1 MSSVAVVAH
10 AGKSIG
16 GGLRELHAALDRE
29 GVTDPLWY
37 EVTKSKRAPRFVR
50 QAVDRGADVVFV
62 WGGDGMVQRSI
73 DAMAS
78 LPEQQRVPIA
88 IVPAGTANLLASNLG
103 IDSDINTAVVVGLHG
118 ARKPLDVGVMNG
130 ERFAVMAGTGFDA
143 LLMGDVDS
151 GRKSKLG
158 RLAYVWSGTKYL
170 RMPRFDAR
178 IKVDG
183 KKWFKGRATCVL
195 VGNVGKVFGGVEVF
209 PDAKPDDGA
218 LSVGVVTAHGAL
230 QWGRALAR
238 AVVGDPARS
247 PFVHTTDGR
256 KIRVDLGKKMPY
268 ELDGGDRKPTER
280 LKIDVEY
287 HAIEVCVP

>member
-16 GGLRELHAALDRE
+16 GGLRELHALLDRE

-37 EVTKSKRAPRFVR
+37 EVAKSKRAPRFVR

-78 LPEQQRVPIA
+78 LPEKQRVPIA

-158 RLAYVWSGTKYL
+158 RLAYVWSGTKFL
-170 RMPRFDAR
+170 RMSVECRISTRVCSSLRRSASSVSTSSVTSRAIATNAPKPGCPRR
-178 IKVDG
+178 SV
-183 KKWFKGRATCVL
+183 RT
-195 VGNVGKVFGGVEVF
+195 
-209 PDAKPDDGA
+209 
-218 LSVGVVTAHGAL
+218 LS
-230 QWGRALAR
+230 R
-238 AVVGDPARS
+238 
-247 PFVHTTDGR
+247 
-256 KIRVDLGKKMPY
+256 
-268 ELDGGDRKPTER
+268 
-280 LKIDVEY
+280 
-287 HAIEVCVP
+287 

>member
-16 GGLRELHAALDRE
+16 GGLRELRAALERE
-29 GVTDPLWY
+29 GVTDPLWA
-37 EVTKSKRAPRFVR
+37 EVDKSKRAPRAVR
-50 QAVDRGADVVFV
+50 LAVERGADVVFV

-78 LPEQQRVPIA
+78 LPEKRRVPLA

-103 IDSDINTAVVVGLHG
+103 IEQEIDVAVAVGLHG
-118 ARKPLDVGVMNG
+118 ARRPLDVGVMNG
-130 ERFAVMAGTGFDA
+130 EHFAVMGGTGFDA

-151 GRKSKLG
+151 GSKSRFG

-170 RMPRFDAR
+170 RMKRFDAR

-183 KKWFKGRATCVL
+183 KKWFKGRAACVL
-195 VGNVGKVFGGVEVF
+195 VGNVGRIFGGVELF
-209 PDAKPDDGA
+209 PDATPDDGE
-218 LSVGVVTAHGAL
+218 LCVGVVTAHGAV
-230 QWGRALAR
+230 QWARALAR
-238 AVVGDPARS
+238 AVAGDAAKS
-247 PFVHTTDGR
+247 PLVRTTSGR
-256 KIRVDLGKKMPY
+256 KIRVDLGRKMPY
-268 ELDGGDRKPTER
+268 ELDGGARTKTER

>member
-16 GGLRELHAALDRE
+16 GGLRELRAALERE
-29 GVTDPLWY
+29 GVTDPVWA
-37 EVTKSKRAPRFVR
+37 EVPKSKRAPRAVR
-50 QAVDRGADVVFV
+50 QAVERGADVVFV

-78 LPEQQRVPIA
+78 LPEKERVPIA

-103 IDSDINTAVVVGLHG
+103 IEQEIDVAVAVGLHG
-118 ARKPLDVGVMNG
+118 ARRPLDVGVMNG
-130 ERFAVMAGTGFDA
+130 EHFAVMGGTGFDA

-151 GRKSKLG
+151 ATKSRLG
-158 RLAYVWSGTKYL
+158 RLAYVFSGAKYL

-178 IKVDG
+178 IKIDG
-183 KKWFKGRATCVL
+183 KKWFKGRAACVL
-195 VGNVGKVFGGVEVF
+195 VGNVGRIFGGVELF
-209 PDAKPDDGA
+209 PDAKPDDGE
-218 LSVGVVTAHGAL
+218 LCVGVVTAHGAV
-230 QWGRALAR
+230 QWARALAR
-238 AVVGDPARS
+238 AVAGDAAKS
-247 PFVHTTDGR
+247 PLVRTTSGR
-256 KIRVDLGKKMPY
+256 KIRVDLGRKMPY
-268 ELDGGDRKPTER
+268 ELDGGARTKTER

>member
-1 MSSVAVVAH
+1 
-10 AGKSIG
+10 
-16 GGLRELHAALDRE
+16 
-29 GVTDPLWY
+29 
-37 EVTKSKRAPRFVR
+37 
-50 QAVDRGADVVFV
+50 
-62 WGGDGMVQRSI
+62 
-73 DAMAS
+73 MAS

-183 KKWFKGRATCVL
+183 KTLDNAIWTYETPFPAMTEISGHLAFYPDKVKIEE
-195 VGNVGKVFGGVEVF
+195 VG
-209 PDAKPDDGA
+209 
-218 LSVGVVTAHGAL
+218 
-230 QWGRALAR
+230 
-238 AVVGDPARS
+238 
-247 PFVHTTDGR
+247 
-256 KIRVDLGKKMPY
+256 
-268 ELDGGDRKPTER
+268 
-280 LKIDVEY
+280 
-287 HAIEVCVP
+287 

>member
-16 GGLRELHAALDRE
+16 GGLRELRAALERE
-29 GVTDPLWY
+29 GVTAPLWY
-37 EVTKSKRAPRFVR
+37 EVAKSKRAPRFVR
-50 QAVDRGADVVFV
+50 QAVDWGADVVFV

-78 LPEQQRVPIA
+78 LPDKARVPIA

-103 IDSDINTAVVVGLHG
+103 IDSDISTAVVVGLHG
-118 ARKPLDVGVMNG
+118 SRKPLDVGVMNG

-151 GRKSKLG
+151 GRKSRLG
-158 RLAYVWSGTKYL
+158 RLAYVWSGAKYL

-183 KKWFKGRATCVL
+183 KKWFQGRASCVL

-209 PDAKPDDGA
+209 PEAKPDDGA
-218 LSVGVVTAHGAL
+218 LSVGVVTAHGAV
-230 QWGRALAR
+230 QWARALAR
-238 AVVGDPARS
+238 AVAGDPARS
-247 PFVHTTDGR
+247 PFVRTTDGR
-256 KIRVDLGKKMPY
+256 RIRVDLGKKMPY
-268 ELDGGDRKPTER
+268 ELDGSDRMRTER

-287 HAIEVCVP
+287 HAIQVCVP